1 MHKYIKTNGF
11 TLIHIINSIVAS
23 IHQNLTKTIV
33 KVVQNYIRMARYTQ
47 ISIYFLYKYSVYV

>member
-1 MHKYIKTNGF
+1 MHKYIKTNGL
-11 TLIHIINSIVAS
+11 TLIHIIHSIVAS